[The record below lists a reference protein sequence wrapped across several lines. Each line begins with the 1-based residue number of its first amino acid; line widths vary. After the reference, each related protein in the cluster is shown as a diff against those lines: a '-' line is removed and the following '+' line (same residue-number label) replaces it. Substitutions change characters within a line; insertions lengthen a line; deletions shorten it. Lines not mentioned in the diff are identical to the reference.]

1 MDVERARD
9 TITAERPRRLR
20 LDELL
25 RELGAHDGEHTPPPR
40 AASVTVGELV
50 DRSAEAGFGFLV
62 GVLTLI
68 AIPFFGL
75 STPFGLAIALVGAQ
89 LAIGMPRPWL
99 PKRARRRELSMAM
112 LDRVLG
118 ILQRRT
124 KFLARSTR
132 RRWERILMPRLVGLG
147 IVLLGLGLALP
158 LPVPGSNMIF
168 LIPLFVYAVGLLE
181 RDGVWVM
188 LGHLGTLVD
197 MTLLVVFGATVLLA
211 LEKAWH
217 WIA

>member
-1 MDVERARD
+1 VDVERARD
-9 TITAERPRRLR
+9 TIAAEAPRRLR

-25 RELGAHDGEHTPPPR
+25 RELGAHDGDATPAR
-40 AASVTVGELV
+40 GDGITVGELV

-75 STPFGLAIALVGAQ
+75 STPFGLAIALVGVQ
-89 LAIGMPRPWL
+89 LALGMKQPWL
-99 PKRARRRELSMAM
+99 PQRARRRQLSMAM
-112 LDRVLG
+112 LDRVLA
-118 ILQRRT
+118 LLSRRT
-124 KFLARSTR
+124 KWLSKSTR
-132 RRWERILMPRLVGLG
+132 RRWERLLMPRLVGLG

-158 LPVPGSNMIF
+158 LPIPGSNMIF

-181 RDGVWVM
+181 RDGIWVL
-188 LGHLGTLVD
+188 LGHAGTLID

-211 LEKAWH
+211 LEHAWH
-217 WIA
+217 WLF